1 MHRLLLFIFMM
12 LFMGCPHDLLA
23 ENDSIQH
30 NKKNIVQRAW
40 HVVKSIG
47 RAFNDVDTNYIQ
59 PQQYKFTTTLM
70 STYNFES
77 YSIKSKS
84 GQEINFS
91 PEASLKVGPYVGW
104 SLLFLG
110 YTVDLAYISANKK
123 RELDLSVYTSMLGL
137 DLFIRR
143 STNDF
148 RIRSWK
154 LGDNDGH
161 ESMDGIPFNGLN
173 VSITGL
179 NAYYITNHRKF
190 SYPAVFSQSTCQRK
204 SAGSFMFGGGYT
216 KHSLDLDYHQLQK
229 TLEEANPQMSEKL
242 DSGLLFNKIRYTDI
256 SLSAGYG
263 YNWVFSTNW
272 LLSACLS
279 ASLGYKHARG
289 DHAPLFSIIDNF
301 SFSNFNIDGVGRLGV
316 IWNNSK
322 WYFGSYGIL
331 HTYNY
336 RKSQFE
342 TNNYFGSVYVY
353 IGINFGRKKARSR

>member
-1 MHRLLLFIFMM
+1 MRRFLFVIFIFLVAPTSN
-12 LFMGCPHDLLA
+12 LFA
-23 ENDSIQH
+23 ENDTIVHKRSFVQKTW
-30 NKKNIVQRAW
+30 NGVKKF
-40 HVVKSIG
+40 VK
-47 RAFNDVDTNYIQ
+47 AFNDVDTSYIQ

-84 GQEINFS
+84 GQEISFS
-91 PEASLKVGPYVGW
+91 PEASLKVGPYIGW

-123 RELDLSVYTSMLGL
+123 KELDLSVYTSMFGL
-137 DLFIRR
+137 DLFIRK

-148 RIRSWK
+148 RIRSWNF
-154 LGDNDGH
+154 GQEDDY
-161 ESMDGIPFNGLN
+161 ESIEGIPFDGLN
-173 VSITGL
+173 VSITGV

-204 SAGSFMFGGGYT
+204 SCGSLMFGGGYT
-216 KHSLDLDYHQLQK
+216 RHTLDLDYHKLQK
-229 TLEEANPQMSEKL
+229 TLEEANPQVPERL
-242 DSGLLFNKIRYTDI
+242 DSGLLFNKIKYTDI

-289 DHAPLFSIIDNF
+289 DHAPFFSILDNF
-301 SFSNFNIDGVGRLGV
+301 SFSNFNFDGVGRLGV
-316 IWNNSK
+316 IWNNAK
-322 WYFGSYGIL
+322 WYFGSYGII

-336 RKSQFE
+336 RKPQFA
-342 TNNYFGSVYVY
+342 TNNYFGNVYVFL
-353 IGINFGRKKARSR
+353 GINFGRKKPHSQ